1 MLDAPAA
8 TRPWR
13 AHWPCVVL
21 AVIAAALA
29 LWARHALFPAY
40 SWNRDEPV
48 YLWHVDILRSG
59 QLTVTDGGYP
69 GLFRPWLSAAV
80 DGEMFTQ
87 YTLGW
92 PLVLLAA
99 AVLTGSAGNALLLGA
114 ALAVIGTYALGI
126 ELLSDRRVATLGAA
140 FMVTSP
146 ILPIQGGA
154 YLSYLFTLGLG
165 LLFGTLLLN
174 GLRTERITRVLMAGA
189 LLGWIF
195 MTRPYDAVLWG
206 AAFGTYALVR
216 EGRATWRRTVVP
228 MVVCGVAAIPL
239 VALTLAYNHRVT
251 GSWLGFPITT
261 ADPMDTFGFGPRR
274 LMPGFKATDYQ
285 PLTAVK
291 ATAKNAFLLPWFLTG
306 GYLGLAVAAA
316 GVWRGRRERSTIALV
331 LIGLVFPA
339 GYFAFWGNYLSSLA
353 SRVSGPI
360 YFVPLYAPI
369 CLLMA
374 STVVA
379 WWPQRRRLALGTL
392 AVLAL
397 ATVPGAVTRLELNRD
412 ISEGQI
418 PWRATAASIE
428 GRALV
433 FVADTGRYLLFTNP
447 YSSNGPDLDDRIL
460 YASENGPQM
469 LDLIAAHPNR
479 QPLLQQATIAV
490 QDLGPSERPARPQ
503 VMLTP
508 IEVRRGARISLTVR
522 VPPSPRGDRAAVV
535 IEAGGTSMSTEVPA
549 RGATESVVLAA
560 RGGTGDLILAD
571 RGLIAITLE
580 GVDGRER
587 AVLVYR
593 VTGGT
598 LEVLLPAALQSTGSR
613 GKDPDEWRRVPA
625 LSRLSVE
632 VADR

>member
-1 MLDAPAA
+1 VALAIVAA
-8 TRPWR
+8 G
-13 AHWPCVVL
+13 V
-21 AVIAAALA
+21 A

-48 YLWHVDILRSG
+48 YLWHVDVLRAG

-99 AVLTGSAGNALLLGA
+99 AVLTGSAGGALLVGA
-114 ALAVIGTYALGI
+114 ALAVVGTYALGI
-126 ELLSDRRVATLGAA
+126 ELLGDRRIATVGAA
-140 FMVTSP
+140 LMVASP

-174 GLRTERITRVLMAGA
+174 GLRTARLTRVVIAGA

-206 AAFGTYALVR
+206 TAFGSYAVIR
-216 EGRATWRRTVVP
+216 AGWATWRRTVVP
-228 MVVCGVAAIPL
+228 LLVCGVAALPF
-239 VALTLAYNHRVT
+239 VALTLAYNQRVT

-274 LMPGFKATDYQ
+274 LMPGFPITDYG
-285 PLTAVK
+285 LFTAVK
-291 ATAKNAFLLPWFLTG
+291 ATAKNAFLLPWFLVG
-306 GYLGLAVAAA
+306 GYAGLAVAGA
-316 GVWRGRRERSTIALV
+316 GLWQRRQERTTIALLLV
-331 LIGLVFPA
+331 GAVFPV
-339 GYFAFWGNYLSSLA
+339 GYFVFWGNHLSSLA
-353 SRVSGPI
+353 SRISGPI

-374 STVVA
+374 SALVS
-379 WWPQRRRLALGTL
+379 WWPQRRRFAVATV

-397 ATVPGAVTRLELNRD
+397 ATLPGAVSRSTVNHE
-412 ISEGQI
+412 ISVGQT
-418 PWRATAASIE
+418 PWRESAASIH

-447 YSSNGPDLDDRIL
+447 YSSNGPNLDDRIL
-460 YASENGPQM
+460 YAAENGPRM
-469 LDLIAAHPNR
+469 LDLMAEHPDR
-479 QPLLQQATIAV
+479 KPLLQQATIAS
-490 QDLGPSERPARPQ
+490 QDLGPSERPAKPQ
-503 VMLTP
+503 VSLTA
-508 IEVRRGARISLTVR
+508 IEVRRGGALDLSLRIT
-522 VPPSPRGDRAAVV
+522 PSPRAEPSDLVV
-535 IEAGGTSMSTEVPA
+535 NAGGASITRRVP
-549 RGATESVVLAA
+549 GQGSTESVLLVAPGVAGELVLAK
-560 RGGTGDLILAD
+560 
-571 RGLIAITLE
+571 RGLITITLDGAE
-580 GVDGRER
+580 GRER

-593 VTGGT
+593 VVDGT
-598 LEVLLPAALQSTGSR
+598 IEVFLPAALHAATPEGR
-613 GKDPDEWRRVPA
+613 GEWRRVPT
-625 LSRLSVE
+625 LSRLGVE
-632 VADR
+632 VAEP